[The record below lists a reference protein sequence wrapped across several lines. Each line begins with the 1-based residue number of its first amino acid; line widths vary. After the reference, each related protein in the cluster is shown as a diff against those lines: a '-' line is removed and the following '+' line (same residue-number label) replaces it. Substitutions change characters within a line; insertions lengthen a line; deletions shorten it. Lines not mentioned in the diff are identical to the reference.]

1 MSLLKANSFD
11 LQDLVTRGAVRQQTN
26 VGIRGG
32 NDKAKYYWNTGYVDE
47 EGIALNSDFKRL
59 TTLLKVDFDVSK
71 KFKVGTKL
79 NLTFDEQNGLNESQV
94 FSQLVSRVPYYP
106 VFEPDGSYSPEFGGR
121 ANPLAETTAT
131 QKNRNYR
138 AQIFNYAQ
146 LEILPKLTIKSTLG
160 VNYRFNKFNVFNPII
175 TANPNNPIPNGR
187 ERYNS
192 SYDIQQEN
200 FLNYKNTWGKHDLGA
215 FGGMQIQRWVIE
227 NFDIAS
233 DFNNEYV
240 ETFNNAD
247 PLRVTIG
254 NSTENRRHSLYSLF
268 AGFNYDYGNKYFV
281 SGTYRRDGSSRF
293 GANNKYGNF
302 PSLSVGWKMNKES
315 FLQDSKT
322 INNLMLRASYGIV
335 GNERIS
341 DYEFTGAFST
351 GYIYNGVGGI
361 VPSRLGNDELRWE
374 ETASTNLGLD
384 LGMFK
389 NRFNL
394 NLDVWKKE
402 TTDLLAF
409 VPLPEESGFSS
420 IRKNVGAVE
429 NIGIDIGLS
438 GTILKSKDFSWNSS
452 FNISFQENEVT
463 KLDGGTPFEAGFYKI
478 EEGQPIGNIFGFN
491 NLGVYQYDESN
502 AYSPDGTR
510 LTPNFGAD
518 GTFVNYTLN
527 GSEYTGTVNKMRSG
541 NTDLI
546 GGDIIWE
553 DLDGDFVI
561 TADDRQTIGNGLA
574 KYFGGFVNNFKYK
587 NFGLAF
593 LFDYSFGQDI
603 YSRWDEARNDLNSN
617 GETPGPDRIEGAWRE
632 QGDITVYPRLTRTT
646 QYAPNR
652 NAPNSFFVT
661 KGDYIKLR
669 YVRLNYDLPKT
680 TLDKLNGF
688 KAISLSLAVN
698 NVLTWTDYL
707 GFNPELG
714 NRGNPLN
721 PGIDNLRYPND
732 REIIL
737 GLKVQL

>member
-1 MSLLKANSFD
+1 MVLFSSFTINDLHGQEQVSGTVTGADGMPLAGVNVSQKGTNNGTITDFDGNFSLLLGPNNTLVFSFVGFETKEVAIGNQTTIAVTLEVDTEGLDEVVIIGYAPVNRQNVLGALSTVKSESIEQATPVNAFDAIQGKVAGVQILSDGGPGAGFDVRIRGVSTFGGAGTSPLYVVDGQQLDDIDNLNPDDIQSLEIIKDGATAAIYGSKAANGVVIITTKNGKSGELVVDVSSIFGYSELVGDLRVPNTRQRFLYDRLKVTNGTPGGNSIEQDTLSLLKANSFD

-268 AGFNYDYGNKYFV
+268 AGFNYDYNNKYFV

-452 FNISFQENEVT
+452 FNISFQETEVT
-463 KLDGGTPFEAGFYKI
+463 KLDG
-478 EEGQPIGNIFGFN
+478 
-491 NLGVYQYDESN
+491 
-502 AYSPDGTR
+502 
-510 LTPNFGAD
+510 
-518 GTFVNYTLN
+518 
-527 GSEYTGTVNKMRSG
+527 
-541 NTDLI
+541 
-546 GGDIIWE
+546 
-553 DLDGDFVI
+553 
-561 TADDRQTIGNGLA
+561 
-574 KYFGGFVNNFKYK
+574 
-587 NFGLAF
+587 
-593 LFDYSFGQDI
+593 
-603 YSRWDEARNDLNSN
+603 
-617 GETPGPDRIEGAWRE
+617 
-632 QGDITVYPRLTRTT
+632 
-646 QYAPNR
+646 
-652 NAPNSFFVT
+652 
-661 KGDYIKLR
+661 
-669 YVRLNYDLPKT
+669 
-680 TLDKLNGF
+680 
-688 KAISLSLAVN
+688 
-698 NVLTWTDYL
+698 
-707 GFNPELG
+707 
-714 NRGNPLN
+714 
-721 PGIDNLRYPND
+721 
-732 REIIL
+732 
-737 GLKVQL
+737 